1 MTNFPDK
8 IFGIDAKEAYKRVV
22 KSLGEKVEEEP
33 KITFSV
39 NGVPSSDYIWLP
51 KHKLYVAKRITP
63 TKKKF
68 IGAHKELQD
77 KNARMLTL
85 REFADFLLHLRD
97 SYEVEDGL
105 GEKLT
110 REQAIVTYKSIV
122 LPDKHNRSEK
132 LDAHFTK
139 EYEEDIDGFGNERK
153 IINYSHKIIKGKL
166 VPLKSELLEDYLND
180 MRKVD
185 LASFNKQGLP
195 TKEGNDFWFAPP
207 IQNNTVAHFII
218 EPKNSW
224 LNCRFDK
231 FISGSDIGVRFAYE
245 KQNFRSAK

>member
-1 MTNFPDK
+1 MPESKSDFPDK

-33 KITFSV
+33 KISFSV

-105 GEKLT
+105 GERLT

-132 LDAHFTK
+132 LDALFT
-139 EYEEDIDGFGNERK
+139 EYNGVK
-153 IINYSHKIIKGKL
+153 VINYAHRFVSKKL
-166 VPLKSELLEDYLND
+166 LAQKSEVLQDFLND
-180 MRKVD
+180 MKKVD
-185 LASFNKQGLP
+185 LASFNNQGLP
-195 TKEGNDFWFAPP
+195 TREGNDFWFTPP
-207 IQNNTVAHFII
+207 IEKDSTAHFLV

-231 FISGSDIGVRFAYE
+231 LISGSDIGVRFAYE
-245 KQNFRSAK
+245 KKLFGGTK